1 MTTPRIID
9 PPDRIHL
16 TAGNVSR
23 DIEFREAVIRGVD
36 WIEARAYDA
45 DVAYVR
51 ADAVREVLEN
61 LDNLRFHR
69 LIEMDEFRR
78 CRDQLRE
85 LVGGEG

>member
-1 MTTPRIID
+1 MTEPRIID

-16 TAGNVSR
+16 TAGNISH
-23 DIEFREAVIRGVD
+23 DIDFPEAVVRGVD

-51 ADAVREVLEN
+51 ADAVREVLEGMERYEKMVG
-61 LDNLRFHR
+61 DGAVVYW
-69 LIEMDEFRR
+69 
-78 CRDQLRE
+78 CWYQLRE